1 MLVHVELSSPWD
13 GCKLVHRNGIQ
24 CRFGLVNWVHHKFV
38 DMSVYGQLMGTV
50 LRINLV
56 LVVVGSLIG
65 LVDGFLVILVLL
77 GANYA

>member
-1 MLVHVELSSPWD
+1 M
-13 GCKLVHRNGIQ
+13 
-24 CRFGLVNWVHHKFV
+24 NWVHHKFV